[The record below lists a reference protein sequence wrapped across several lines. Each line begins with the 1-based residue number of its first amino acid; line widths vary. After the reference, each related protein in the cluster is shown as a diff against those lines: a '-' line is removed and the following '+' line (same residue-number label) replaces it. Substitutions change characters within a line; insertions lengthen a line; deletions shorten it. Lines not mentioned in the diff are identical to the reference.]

1 MHLEDRSV
9 LVAGGASGLGAATA
23 RRLHAGGAHVLVAD
37 LDEEHGKEVV
47 AGLGDRAEFAR
58 VDVTDA
64 GQVERAVARAAERPG
79 GLRVSVCC
87 AGVAWA
93 ERTVGRSGPHSLD
106 AFQTVV
112 AVNLVG
118 TFNVL
123 RHAAA
128 AMAANEPNDGG
139 ERGLCV
145 STASIAAYEG
155 QIGQLAYAAS
165 KGGVVAMTLPAAR
178 DLASLGVRV
187 CAIAPGVFATPMVA
201 MLPEEAQASLAKAI
215 PFPRRLGRPEEYAE
229 LVAHLVANPML
240 NGEVVRLD
248 GALRMAP
255 R

>member
-1 MHLEDRSV
+1 MELGDRSV

-23 RRLHAGGAHVLVAD
+23 RRLHAAGAHVVVAD
-37 LDEEHGKEVV
+37 RDEEHGKELV
-47 AGLGDRAEFAR
+47 AALGERAEFAPA
-58 VDVTDA
+58 DVTDA
-64 GQVERAVARAAERPG
+64 DQVERAVARAAGRPG

-93 ERTVGRSGPHSLD
+93 ERTTGKRGPHSLD
-106 AFQTVV
+106 AFRTVV

-123 RHAAA
+123 RQAAT
-128 AMAANEPNDGG
+128 AMAANEPDEGG

-145 STASIAAYEG
+145 NTASVAAFEG
-155 QIGQLAYAAS
+155 QVGQIAYAAS
-165 KGGVVAMTLPAAR
+165 KGGVAAMTLPAAR
-178 DLASLGVRV
+178 DLASLGIRV
-187 CAIAPGVFATPMVA
+187 CAIAPGVFATPMLA
-201 MLPEEAQASLAKAI
+201 GLPERAQASLAEAV
-215 PFPRRLGRPEEYAE
+215 PFPHRLGRPEEYAE

-240 NGEVVRLD
+240 NGEVIRLD

>member
-1 MHLEDRSV
+1 
-9 LVAGGASGLGAATA
+9 
-23 RRLHAGGAHVLVAD
+23 
-37 LDEEHGKEVV
+37 
-47 AGLGDRAEFAR
+47 
-58 VDVTDA
+58 
-64 GQVERAVARAAERPG
+64 
-79 GLRVSVCC
+79 
-87 AGVAWA
+87 
-93 ERTVGRSGPHSLD
+93 
-106 AFQTVV
+106 
-112 AVNLVG
+112 LVG

-128 AMAANEPNDGG
+128 AMAANEPDDGG
-139 ERGLCV
+139 ERGICV
-145 STASIAAYEG
+145 NTASIAAYEG

-187 CAIAPGVFATPMVA
+187 CTIAPGVFATPMVG

-240 NGEVVRLD
+240 NGEVVRID

>member
-1 MHLEDRSV
+1 MHLEDRSA

-64 GQVERAVARAAERPG
+64 GQVEHAVARAAERPG

-93 ERTVGRSGPHSLD
+93 ERTVGRGGPHSLD
-106 AFQTVV
+106 AFRKVID
-112 AVNLVG
+112 VNLVG

-128 AMAANEPNDGG
+128 AMAANQPDDGG

-145 STASIAAYEG
+145 NTASIAAYEG

-187 CAIAPGVFATPMVA
+187 CTIAPGVFATPMVA

-229 LVAHLVANPML
+229 LVAHMVANPML

>member
-1 MHLEDRSV
+1 V
-9 LVAGGASGLGAATA
+9 IAGESG
-23 RRLHAGGAHVLVAD
+23 
-37 LDEEHGKEVV
+37 
-47 AGLGDRAEFAR
+47 
-58 VDVTDA
+58 
-64 GQVERAVARAAERPG
+64 AVARAAERPG

-93 ERTVGRSGPHSLD
+93 ERTVGRGGPHSLD
-106 AFQTVV
+106 AFQKVV
-112 AVNLVG
+112 DVNLVG

-128 AMAANEPNDGG
+128 AMAANDPDDGG
-139 ERGLCV
+139 ERGICV
-145 STASIAAYEG
+145 NTASIAAYEG

-187 CAIAPGVFATPMVA
+187 CTIAPGVFATPMVG

>member
-1 MHLEDRSV
+1 MELRDRSV

-23 RRLHAGGAHVLVAD
+23 RRLHAGGAHVVVAD
-37 LDEEHGKEVV
+37 LNEAQGKELV
-47 AGLGDRAEFAR
+47 AALGERAEFAAT
-58 VDVTDA
+58 DVTDA
-64 GQVERAVARAAERPG
+64 GQVERAVARAAGGPG

-87 AGVAWA
+87 AGVGWA
-93 ERTVGRSGPHSLD
+93 ERTTGRNGPHSLD
-106 AFQTVV
+106 AFRTVV

-123 RHAAA
+123 RLAAT
-128 AMAANEPNDGG
+128 AMAANDPDGEG

-145 STASIAAYEG
+145 NTASIAAFAG
-155 QIGQLAYAAS
+155 QIGQIAYAAS
-165 KGGVVAMTLPAAR
+165 KGGVAAMTLPAAR
-178 DLASLGVRV
+178 DLASLGIRV
-187 CAIAPGVFATPMVA
+187 CTVAPGVFATPMLRG
-201 MLPEEAQASLAKAI
+201 LPEQAQASLAEAI

>member
-1 MHLEDRSV
+1 
-9 LVAGGASGLGAATA
+9 
-23 RRLHAGGAHVLVAD
+23 
-37 LDEEHGKEVV
+37 VV
-47 AGLGDRAEFAR
+47 TGLGDRAEFAR

-93 ERTVGRSGPHSLD
+93 ERTVGRNGPHSLD

-128 AMAANEPNDGG
+128 AMAANEPDDGG
-139 ERGLCV
+139 ERGICV
-145 STASIAAYEG
+145 NTASIAAYEG

-187 CAIAPGVFATPMVA
+187 CTIAPGVFATPMVA

>member
-1 MHLEDRSV
+1 MHLQDRGV

-37 LDEEHGKEVV
+37 LDEEHGKELV

-64 GQVERAVARAAERPG
+64 DQVERAVARAAERPG

-93 ERTVGRSGPHSLD
+93 ERTVGRGGPHSLD
-106 AFQTVV
+106 AFRKLID
-112 AVNLVG
+112 VNLVG
-118 TFNVL
+118 TFNML

-128 AMAANEPNDGG
+128 AMAANEPDGGG

-145 STASIAAYEG
+145 NTASIAAYEG

-187 CAIAPGVFATPMVA
+187 CTIAPGVFATPMVA
-201 MLPEEAQASLAKAI
+201 MLPQEAQASLAKAI
-215 PFPRRLGRPEEYAE
+215 PFPPRLGRPEEYAE
-229 LVAHLVANPML
+229 LVVHLVANPML
-240 NGEVVRLD
+240 NGEVIRLD

>member
-1 MHLEDRSV
+1 MELNGGGV

-23 RRLHAGGAHVLVAD
+23 RRLHAGGAHVVVAD
-37 LDEEHGKEVV
+37 RNEEQGKELV
-47 AGLGDRAEFAR
+47 AGLGERAEFAPT
-58 VDVTDA
+58 DVTDA
-64 GQVERAVARAAERPG
+64 DQVERAVARAAARPG

-87 AGVAWA
+87 AGIGWA
-93 ERTVGRSGPHSLD
+93 ERTTGRRGPHSLE

-123 RHAAA
+123 RHAAT
-128 AMAANEPNDGG
+128 AMAANEPDGGG

-145 STASIAAYEG
+145 NTASIAAFEG
-155 QIGQLAYAAS
+155 QIGQIAYAAS
-165 KGGVVAMTLPAAR
+165 KGGVAAMTLPAAR
-178 DLASLGVRV
+178 DLAALGVRV
-187 CAIAPGVFATPMVA
+187 CAVAPGVFATPMLRG
-201 MLPEEAQASLAKAI
+201 LPEEAQASLAQAI
-215 PFPRRLGRPEEYAE
+215 PFPPRLGRPEEYAE

-240 NGEVVRLD
+240 NGEVIRLD

>member
-1 MHLEDRSV
+1 MNLEAGSV

-23 RRLHAGGAHVLVAD
+23 RRLHTGGVHVLVAD
-37 LDEEHGKEVV
+37 LDEEHGKELV

-93 ERTVGRSGPHSLD
+93 ERTVGRNGPHSLD

-128 AMAANEPNDGG
+128 AMAANEPDDGG
-139 ERGLCV
+139 ERGICV
-145 STASIAAYEG
+145 NTASIAAYEG

-187 CAIAPGVFATPMVA
+187 CTIAPGVFATPMVA
-201 MLPEEAQASLAKAI
+201 MLPEEARASLAKAI

>member
-1 MHLEDRSV
+1 MNLEDRSV

-23 RRLHAGGAHVLVAD
+23 RRLHAGGAQVLVAD
-37 LDEEHGKEVV
+37 LDEEHGKELV

-64 GQVERAVARAAERPG
+64 DQVERAVARAAERPG

-87 AGVAWA
+87 AGVAWV
-93 ERTVGRSGPHSLD
+93 ERTVGRGGPHSLD
-106 AFQTVV
+106 AFRTVV
-112 AVNLVG
+112 TVNLVG
-118 TFNVL
+118 TFNLL

-128 AMAANEPNDGG
+128 AMAANQPDDGG

-145 STASIAAYEG
+145 NTASIAAFEG

-178 DLASLGVRV
+178 DLASLGIRV
-187 CAIAPGVFATPMVA
+187 CAVAPGVFATPMVA
-201 MLPEEAQASLAKAI
+201 KLPEEAQASLAKSI

>member
-1 MHLEDRSV
+1 MNLEGRSV

-37 LDEEHGKEVV
+37 LDDEHGKELV
-47 AGLGDRAEFAR
+47 AGLGDRAEFAG

-64 GQVERAVARAAERPG
+64 GQVERAVARAAEQPG

-87 AGVAWA
+87 AGIGWA
-93 ERTVGRSGPHSLD
+93 ERTTGRRGPHSLE

-123 RHAAA
+123 RHAAT
-128 AMAANEPNDGG
+128 AMAANEPDGGG

-145 STASIAAYEG
+145 NTASIAAFEG
-155 QIGQLAYAAS
+155 QIGQIAYAAS
-165 KGGVVAMTLPAAR
+165 KGGVAAMTLPAAR
-178 DLASLGVRV
+178 DLAALGVRV
-187 CAIAPGVFATPMVA
+187 CAVAPGVFATPMLRG
-201 MLPEEAQASLAKAI
+201 LPEEAQASLAQAI
-215 PFPRRLGRPEEYAE
+215 PFPPRLGRPEEYAE

-240 NGEVVRLD
+240 NGEVIRLD

>member
-1 MHLEDRSV
+1 MELNGGGV

-23 RRLHAGGAHVLVAD
+23 RRLHAGGAHVVVAD
-37 LDEEHGKEVV
+37 RNGEQGKELV
-47 AGLGDRAEFAR
+47 AGLGERAEFAPT
-58 VDVTDA
+58 DVTDA
-64 GQVERAVARAAERPG
+64 DQVERAVARAAARPG

-87 AGVAWA
+87 AGIGWA
-93 ERTVGRSGPHSLD
+93 ERTTGRRGPHSLE

-123 RHAAA
+123 RHAAT
-128 AMAANEPNDGG
+128 AMAANEPDGGG

-145 STASIAAYEG
+145 NTASIAAFEG
-155 QIGQLAYAAS
+155 QIGQIAYAAS
-165 KGGVVAMTLPAAR
+165 KGGVAAMTLPAAR
-178 DLASLGVRV
+178 DLAALGVRV
-187 CAIAPGVFATPMVA
+187 CAVAPGVFATPMLRG
-201 MLPEEAQASLAKAI
+201 LPEEAQASLAQAI
-215 PFPRRLGRPEEYAE
+215 PFPPRLGRPEEYAE

-240 NGEVVRLD
+240 NGEVIRLD

>member
-1 MHLEDRSV
+1 MNLEDRSV

-23 RRLHAGGAHVLVAD
+23 RRLHADGAHVLVAD
-37 LDEEHGKEVV
+37 LDEEHGKELV
-47 AGLGDRAEFAR
+47 AGLGDRAEFAC

-64 GQVERAVARAAERPG
+64 DQVQRAVARAAERPG
-79 GLRVSVCC
+79 GLRVSVCS

-93 ERTVGRSGPHSLD
+93 ERTVGRGGPHSLD
-106 AFQTVV
+106 AFRKLVD
-112 AVNLVG
+112 VNLVG
-118 TFNVL
+118 SFNVL

-128 AMAANEPNDGG
+128 AMAANEPDDGG

-145 STASIAAYEG
+145 NTASIAAYEG

-187 CAIAPGVFATPMVA
+187 CAIAPGVFDTPMMA
-201 MLPEEAQASLAKAI
+201 MLPEEARASLAGAI

-240 NGEVVRLD
+240 NGEVIRLD